1 MSEIQLVEAAKVMC
15 AALEKVSKPETK
27 QEPEY
32 LTIDE
37 ACKIAKVTRWTIR
50 RWTKFPD
57 SGIIVIKLG
66 SSKSCRIRIEKA
78 SFMAFLASKAVKAE
92 ASEPQEINN
101 GNTKGGEAI

>member
-1 MSEIQLVEAAKVMC
+1 MRNIDFTEAAKEMC
-15 AALEKVSKPETK
+15 AALEKVAKPATK
-27 QEPEY
+27 QETEY
-32 LTIDE
+32 LTMEE
-37 ACKIAKVTRWTIR
+37 ACKIAKVSRWTIR
-50 RWTKFPD
+50 RWTKRPD

-66 SSKSCRIRIEKA
+66 SSPSSPVRIDKA